1 MVVDDNPYF
10 LNAARC
16 LLGHQGVAV
25 VGVARDSE
33 QAIRLTEQLRPEVA
47 LVDIDLGAE
56 SGLELAGRLRRE
68 TGAAPPSVI
77 LISSHCEEEYADL
90 IEASPAVGFLCKTLL
105 SGDAIRALLAGMD
118 DGHRD
123 DPVNGPPGR

>member
-16 LLGHQGVAV
+16 LLAHQDIAV
-25 VGVARDSE
+25 VGVARNSD
-33 QAIRLTEQLRPEVA
+33 QALRLAEQLRPDVA
-47 LVDIDLGAE
+47 LVDIDLGVE
-56 SGLELAGRLRRE
+56 SGLELAGRMQRE
-68 TGAAPPSVI
+68 TGPTPLSVI
-77 LISSHCEEEYADL
+77 LISSHAEEEYADL

-105 SGDAIRALLAGMD
+105 SGDAVRTLLAGVD